1 MSTVSFPRF
10 IAQVGCAAIAFTTIF
25 AGSAKAQTFM
35 VYAQTHDRVAGAS
48 LFDHYD
54 FGIDSFGDPT
64 LVPVYRAVRAF
75 QGSFGA
81 PSINDKGNV
90 AYSCILAGGGLGAF
104 TSNSVVVRPKHASGR
119 VAVQAGHFVD
129 DGFGWGGVPQNS
141 SIETGSSEFYRMC
154 ENVAINNGNAV
165 AYGGQVLFTYKTV
178 TKDKTT
184 FTDSQ
189 TQAFGIARP
198 NDPRMNS
205 FSRKSLVSFTSYTP
219 EFLTHSMSVDAQNA
233 VAYNASFFITS
244 TIAVEGFA
252 YSAGTDTADNVVATV
267 DSNVIGLPFLSTY
280 SHFSDAVISNR
291 NVAFVTAQIQG
302 SPQFVGI
309 WAGNNPNLKPI
320 AVITNKAPGG
330 GTFSSFTDTSGPSHS
345 GKYCAFIATT
355 STGTTGVFRATVN
368 NKGGSGYIQVAAV
381 GGNAPGTSSTFAS
394 FTLAG
399 SNDAGQVVLLGT
411 AGTQN
416 GIWVSNASGTGL
428 RLVALVG
435 QNMTIK
441 SATKTITDINFNPL
455 AGMNRSGQ
463 VAFTASFT
471 DRTSAVI
478 VASF

>member
-10 IAQVGCAAIAFTTIF
+10 IAQIGCAAIVLNTIL
-25 AGSAKAQTFM
+25 AGSAKAQSFT
-35 VYAQTHDRVAGAS
+35 VYAQTHDRVAGVS

-54 FGIDSFGDPT
+54 TGLDSFGDPI
-64 LVPVYRAVRAF
+64 LVPVYRSTRAF

-90 AYSCILAGGGLGAF
+90 AYACILAGGGMGAF
-104 TSNSVVVRPKHASGR
+104 SSNSVVVRPKKGAAR

-165 AYGGQVLFTYKTV
+165 AFGGEVLFTYKTV

-184 FTDSQ
+184 FTDSK
-189 TQAFGIARP
+189 TSAFGIALP
-198 NDPRMNS
+198 TDPKLNS
-205 FSRKSLVSFTSYTP
+205 FSKKALVSFTSFSSD
-219 EFLTHSMSVDAQNA
+219 FLTHSMSVDAQNA
-233 VAYNASFFITS
+233 VGYNANFFITS
-244 TIAVEGFA
+244 TEAVEGFA
-252 YSAGTDTADNVVATV
+252 YSGTGGESVIATV

-291 NVAFVTAQIQG
+291 NVGFVTAQIQG
-302 SPQFVGI
+302 SPQFVGV

-330 GTFSSFTDTSGPSHS
+330 GTFSSFTDTSGPSRN

-441 SATKTITDINFNPL
+441 SAAKTITDLNFNPL

-463 VAFTASFT
+463 VAFTASFS